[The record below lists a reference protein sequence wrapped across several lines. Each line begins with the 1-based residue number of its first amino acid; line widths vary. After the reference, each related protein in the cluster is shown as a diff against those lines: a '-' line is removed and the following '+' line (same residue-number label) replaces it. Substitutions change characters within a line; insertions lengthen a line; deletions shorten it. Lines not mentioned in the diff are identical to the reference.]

1 MPNGLRPRTPVSLGG
16 LSPWQLAVETWNR
29 LMAHDAMNL
38 AAAGAYYAMLAT
50 VPFLAILLVVTVLRL
65 PDLASG
71 DPTAKG
77 LGHLTVDQLEA
88 ILKSLFPNEA
98 YVLVRDQIVRIQSEP
113 PVAILSISGV
123 VSLWSA
129 SSLFLVVIDALNRT
143 YGVTESRSLVRL
155 RLTAIAMTVL
165 QAACLIG
172 SLVAIVAWPQVL
184 RIFNLDP
191 NDVVGW
197 TATAVHS
204 SAVFIMVLLSF
215 AMTFYI
221 GPDVRHRWA
230 WVTPGSLAG
239 TISFLIFCKLFR
251 IYVQNFGS
259 YNKSLGALAGVAVL
273 LVWFWVVAIVLMAAA
288 EMDRAIEGGQS
299 IGKTAM

>member
-1 MPNGLRPRTPVSLGG
+1 
-16 LSPWQLAVETWNR
+16 
-29 LMAHDAMNL
+29 
-38 AAAGAYYAMLAT
+38 
-50 VPFLAILLVVTVLRL
+50 
-65 PDLASG
+65 
-71 DPTAKG
+71 
-77 LGHLTVDQLEA
+77 
-88 ILKSLFPNEA
+88 
-98 YVLVRDQIVRIQSEP
+98 
-113 PVAILSISGV
+113 
-123 VSLWSA
+123 
-129 SSLFLVVIDALNRT
+129 
-143 YGVTESRSLVRL
+143 
-155 RLTAIAMTVL
+155 
-165 QAACLIG
+165 
-172 SLVAIVAWPQVL
+172 VAIVAWPQVL

-259 YNKSLGALAGVAVL
+259 YNKSVGALAGVAVL